1 MPTYRVITREVSV
14 NEYHVGAESQEKAID
29 SYYEALNTKWAGKTR
44 STETVVE
51 AVEIFPTDELSR

>member
-1 MPTYRVITREVSV
+1 MPTYRVITREVCV
-14 NEYHVGAESQEKAID
+14 NEYHVGAESQEEAID